1 MTLPRRLKTFTT
13 SSVHRRND
21 NTEGLAIMTFLQ
33 NCIANIAHKR
43 SALMNIYE
51 ITDLWPRQN
60 SERHWIAGQ
69 GAFYG
74 ATAACAGFILIGFFM
89 IFSTP
94 IHSMSDELGRDQVM
108 GLVVALFFLFCWIS
122 IFWHH
127 HFLKAKL
134 EIIRSAKAR
143 LARDA
148 DLHDEYLACVERAG
162 AVAIAHSRAA
172 AAAQEARNAVRVAI
186 DRIYRFDRF
195 DPTGN
200 ADGDRALGE
209 ILRFIQTQRNKDKA
223 FLRGGRGLAHADHV
237 YRNVI
242 AHAIKCAALEELR
255 DQAVSRS

>member
-21 NTEGLAIMTFLQ
+21 NTEGPAIMTFLQ
-33 NCIANIAHKR
+33 NYIANIAHKR

-94 IHSMSDELGRDQVM
+94 IHSMSDELGKDQVM

-162 AVAIAHSRAA
+162 AVAVAHSRAA
-172 AAAQEARNAVRVAI
+172 AAAQEARNAVLEGQAMQAQVRAA
-186 DRIYRFDRF
+186 
-195 DPTGN
+195 N
-200 ADGDRALGE
+200 AQEAAVRKDEASRLSIAERHALAASIRHNTETAELNRRKGLSGAANAGRAAADAAKL
-209 ILRFIQTQRNKDKA
+209 A
-223 FLRGGRGLAHADHV
+223 GGR
-237 YRNVI
+237 R
-242 AHAIKCAALEELR
+242 
-255 DQAVSRS
+255 